1 MLSEDLMR
9 MYEGMFLVDAGD
21 GTADW
26 EGVLAAVNTVLS
38 RAKAEIVSVCKWDE
52 RRLAYPIGNCKR
64 GIYILGYFRADP
76 AMITGIERDVVLSE
90 TLVRAMILRADRI
103 PQEVIDADTPALCAQ
118 RAREASEARAAE
130 RAAEASAAES
140 AAADAEAPAG
150 AEAVADE
157 WADTVEGEQAA
168 AEPTPAP
175 MAEAEKAELP
185 DEDVAS
191 VAPDGDA
198 ASSDDDADR
207 PAAE

>member
-118 RAREASEARAAE
+118 RAREAAEARNAEKAA
-130 RAAEASAAES
+130 RAAES
-140 AAADAEAPAG
+140 AADDTEAIDIPASEP
-150 AEAVADE
+150 AADE
-157 WADTVEGEQAA
+157 PV
-168 AEPTPAP
+168 PAP
-175 MAEAEKAELP
+175 TEEADEIKLP
-185 DEDVAS
+185 GEDVAS
-191 VAPDGDA
+191 VAADGDA
-198 ASSDDDADR
+198 ANSDDDPDR
-207 PAAE
+207 PAAQ